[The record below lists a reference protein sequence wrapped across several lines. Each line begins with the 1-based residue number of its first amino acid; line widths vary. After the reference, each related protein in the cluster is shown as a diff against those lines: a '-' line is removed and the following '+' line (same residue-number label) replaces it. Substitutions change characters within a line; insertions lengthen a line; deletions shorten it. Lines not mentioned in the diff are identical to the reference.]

1 MSRTYPNQPGFG
13 VGAVV
18 FVDGHLLLIRRG
30 NPPNEGSWI
39 FPGGLVEVGER
50 IEDALVREVEEET
63 GWKVRVERLVEL
75 FDYVDRDEQDRVR
88 YHYVIADYL
97 CELVGGELKAGSDV
111 TDVRLVPLHEISEL
125 GLTVKALEVVEKAKA
140 LVGCVEKPKVGDI
153 HG

>member
-18 FVDGHLLLIRRG
+18 FVGGHLLLIRRG

-39 FPGGLVEVGER
+39 FPGGLVELGER

-63 GWKVRVERLVEL
+63 GWKVRVGSLVEL
-75 FDYVDRDEQDRVR
+75 FDYVDRDEQGRVR

-97 CELVGGELKAGSDV
+97 CDFVAGELMAGSDV
-111 TDVRLVPLHEISEL
+111 TDVRLVPLDQVSEL
-125 GLTVKALEVVEKAKA
+125 GLTEKAVEVVEKARA
-140 LVGCVEKPKVGDI
+140 MLEKPKAGGI